1 MSNPEVLIYVERIK
15 HFLKINEDA
24 RNYFIVNG
32 DEDKFFTN
40 LSKISEKNFKKNG
53 EPELT
58 KEQMESLRLNVVLE
72 TVDERPNYRQEGIYF
87 IFNDYPPTSLN

>member
-1 MSNPEVLIYVERIK
+1 MSNPEVLIYVERVK
-15 HFLKINEDA
+15 QFLKINEEA

-32 DEDKFFTN
+32 DEDKFFSK
-40 LSKISEKNFKKNG
+40 LSKISERNFKKNG

-72 TVDERPNYRQEGIYF
+72 TVDERPKYRQEGIYF

>member
-1 MSNPEVLIYVERIK
+1 MSNPEVLIYIERVK
-15 HFLKINEDA
+15 RFLKINEDA

-32 DEDKFFTN
+32 NEKKFFDE
-40 LSKISEKNFKKNG
+40 LCKVSENNFKKNG

-58 KEQMESLRLNVVLE
+58 KEQMESLRVDVVLE
-72 TVDERPNYRQEGIYF
+72 TVDARPKYRQEGIYF